1 MKLYAVRHGET
12 AWNAENRICGITDL
26 SLTARGLSQAEELA
40 AALSTVPLDRIIAS
54 PLLRAQQTAQVISL
68 QHRIPVE
75 TDARLREQNYG
86 IFEGMDRKTPAFLE
100 NKRHFAVRYPGGES
114 MMDVAARVY
123 PLLNELKTDNTCKSV
138 LLVCH
143 GGVLRVLRT
152 YFLNMTNEEYFRYS
166 PHNCAAE
173 EYEL

>member
-1 MKLYAVRHGET
+1 
-12 AWNAENRICGITDL
+12 
-26 SLTARGLSQAEELA
+26 
-40 AALSTVPLDRIIAS
+40 
-54 PLLRAQQTAQVISL
+54 
-68 QHRIPVE
+68 
-75 TDARLREQNYG
+75 
-86 IFEGMDRKTPAFLE
+86 
-100 NKRHFAVRYPGGES
+100 

>member
-26 SLTARGLSQAEELA
+26 PLTERGFSQAEQLA
-40 AALSTVPLDRIIAS
+40 DTLCSVQIDRIIAS
-54 PLLRAQQTAQVISL
+54 PLIRAQQTAQIISCR
-68 QHRIPVE
+68 HRIPVE

-86 IFEGMDRKTPAFLE
+86 IYEGMDRKTPAFLE

-114 MMDVAARVY
+114 MMDVSARVY
-123 PLLNELKTDNTCKSV
+123 ALLSELKADHTCESV

-152 YFLNMTNEEYFRYS
+152 YFLDMSNEEYFRYS
-166 PHNCAAE
+166 PDNCAAE